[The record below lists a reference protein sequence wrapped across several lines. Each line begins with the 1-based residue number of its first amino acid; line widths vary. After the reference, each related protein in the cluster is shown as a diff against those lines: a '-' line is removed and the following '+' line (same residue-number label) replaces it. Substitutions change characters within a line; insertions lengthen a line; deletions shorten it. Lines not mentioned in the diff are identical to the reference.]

1 MSVNTINF
9 KDIEPPNTVEEFREN
24 LKKYFCVIDGKT
36 KEDDQLYVQDEWDIK
51 VKNLDSLGSLYS
63 MTKHDPPSII
73 PLVEWDMNDVSE
85 YMEEKGLFNSSWGFF
100 EETENYKIIESGV
113 PLTEWNCGWV
123 TITNQILR
131 EYFVKTLGEFSGF
144 C

>member
-1 MSVNTINF
+1 
-9 KDIEPPNTVEEFREN
+9 
-24 LKKYFCVIDGKT
+24 
-36 KEDDQLYVQDEWDIK
+36 
-51 VKNLDSLGSLYS
+51 
-63 MTKHDPPSII
+63 
-73 PLVEWDMNDVSE
+73 MNDVSE

-131 EYFVKTLGEFSGF
+131 EYFVKTLGEFSGY

>member
-24 LKKYFCVIDGKT
+24 LKRYFCVIDGNT
-36 KEDDQLYVQDEWDIK
+36 KDEDHLYVQDEWNIK
-51 VKNLDSLGSLYS
+51 VKNLDSLSSLYS

-113 PLTEWNCGWV
+113 PLTKWNPMWV
-123 TITNQILR
+123 KITNQILR
-131 EYFVKTLGEFSGF
+131 EFFVKTLGRFSGYA
-144 C
+144 